1 MNIQLVFT
9 YKDMRIKIKRVSP
22 TFLAPVGS
30 TSTKVNTI
38 ALIGWTCLGVR
49 LAILGSLYL
58 FKCVKLNVGKIKM
71 MKL

>member
-1 MNIQLVFT
+1 MNIQLVVT
-9 YKDMRIKIKRVSP
+9 YKDLRKKIKRVAP
-22 TFLAPVGS
+22 TYLAPVGS

-58 FKCVKLNVGKIKM
+58 FKCVKLNVAKSK
-71 MKL
+71 